1 MTRQRSFAILLLA
14 VGSATVAGFA
24 AVRYTAERPTAVI
37 DSGGGSTQL
46 VVAARDLPVGHLL
59 TDADLQVVRYPA
71 SVLPVGYL
79 SEPSNA
85 VGRGL
90 IKSVLMN
97 EPILATAVAERGSGA
112 GLPIVFP
119 EGMRAVSV
127 RVDDIVQVAGFV
139 TTGTRVDVM
148 LTMRPTQGNTDQTYT
163 QVILQ
168 NLEVLATGQVFQRD
182 ETGQPMPVGVV
193 TLKVTPEEA
202 EKLVLAAS
210 QGRIQLALR
219 NMLDVDPI
227 ETAGIGDGR
236 LFELGRQPGR
246 STGVA
251 RSTPRA
257 RSATPEGA
265 VIETYKGGVRSLQ
278 RF

>member
-1 MTRQRSFAILLLA
+1 MTRQRSFTILALALCSAI
-14 VGSATVAGFA
+14 VAGFA
-24 AVRYTAERPTAVI
+24 AVRYTEERPTGPAP
-37 DSGGGSTQL
+37 SEGEGTQM

-59 TDADLQVVRYPA
+59 TEADVQVVRYPSA
-71 SVLPVGYL
+71 TLPIGYM
-79 SEPSNA
+79 SDMTAA

-90 IKSVLMN
+90 ISDVRLN
-97 EPILATAVAERGSGA
+97 EPIIEGELAEKGSGA
-112 GLPIVFP
+112 GLPIIFP

-139 TTGTRVDVM
+139 TPRTRVDVL

-163 QVILQ
+163 QTILQ
-168 NLEVLATGQVFQRD
+168 NLTVLAAGQTVQQD
-182 ETGQPMPVGVV
+182 AEGKPMQVSVV
-193 TLKVTPEEA
+193 TLMVTPEQG
-202 EKLVLAAS
+202 EKLVLAAA

-227 ETAGIGDGR
+227 TTPGIGDGR
-236 LFELGRQPGR
+236 LFDLGRQPVRTASSGG
-246 STGVA
+246 TA
-251 RSTPRA
+251 PRA
-257 RSATPEGA
+257 RAATPQGS